1 MLEENPLLPQDRA
14 LPEDVRLL
22 VNDDNAGVVVTAAD
36 IKTVLER
43 LGPWGYGLE
52 KTKRALPL
60 EEVYRD
66 GREDQVLPQ
75 DNHFCFQSTSLAYSA
90 HAFAGFNPSGQSWRG
105 WPLQPAGLRAP
116 TFSNSLPPL
125 ASRPEDW
132 AQTRLWA
139 RPFMMTAPSLPDV
152 SSGHSSVSGG

>member
-75 DNHFCFQSTSLAYSA
+75 DNRTSAVSVGSTTLSSAPRCTPCAGAADAEGITRHTFECGMYSVHPRPVVPNLQSA
-90 HAFAGFNPSGQSWRG
+90 
-105 WPLQPAGLRAP
+105 RAP
-116 TFSNSLPPL
+116 RALHGAMQL
-125 ASRPEDW
+125 DV
-132 AQTRLWA
+132 RL
-139 RPFMMTAPSLPDV
+139 
-152 SSGHSSVSGG
+152 SGTVWVPGRIF